1 MSKADKLLKRVEF
14 YEKMASSQKPENDD
28 LLKKASLFE
37 KLALY
42 SDRKSF
48 LSALGGGATS
58 NWGAKQH
65 SDAEIKGVL
74 QRVVDGS
81 NQWREQYGNRLVDAS
96 GSPRTFPQNIAQ
108 DQYNVSQALRLP
120 SYDISTLNT
129 VYKSLSNLAVL
140 TNKGFERDALVAW
153 QQLVGQAAGTGAQ
166 IVGEQ
171 ISALE
176 EWKANIP
183 PDTSSESEVAT
194 DTEKPMMMPADRIRA
209 LPPINIKDQQAVFD
223 FVRSENLYQPTTE
236 PDGKLGKDT
245 RNALNAVKDYFVKTY
260 PQSYP
265 NRNSMSDAQAITAAK
280 TPKR

>member
-14 YEKMASSQKPENDD
+14 YEKMASSQKPENDN

-48 LSALGGGATS
+48 LTALGGGATS

-65 SDAEIKGVL
+65 SDADIKGAL
-74 QRVVDGS
+74 QRVVDATV
-81 NQWREQYGNRLVDAS
+81 QWNNQYGDRLVDAS
-96 GSPRTFPQNIAQ
+96 GSPRTFPRTIAQ
-108 DQYNVSQALRLP
+108 DQYNVAQAARLP
-120 SYDISTLNT
+120 SYDITTLNT
-129 VYKSLSNLAVL
+129 VYKSLSNLAQMN
-140 TNKGFERDALVAW
+140 NKGFQSDALQAW
-153 QQLVGQAAGTGAQ
+153 AQSVFQAAGSAQQ

-183 PDTSSESEVAT
+183 PDQTQE
-194 DTEKPMMMPADRIRA
+194 EKPTGGDETMVMPADRIRA

-223 FVRSENLYQPTTE
+223 FVRSENLYEPKTE

-260 PQSYP
+260 PRSYP

-280 TPKR
+280 APKR

>member
-65 SDAEIKGVL
+65 SDAEIKGAL

-129 VYKSLSNLAVL
+129 IYKSLSNLAVL

-153 QQLVGQAAGTGAQ
+153 QQLVGQAALVRATLSASLSNDSSDVNNLPRGDAAVHPPPVYRFGPSNYHSRPRTTSGT
-166 IVGEQ
+166 
-171 ISALE
+171 
-176 EWKANIP
+176 
-183 PDTSSESEVAT
+183 
-194 DTEKPMMMPADRIRA
+194 
-209 LPPINIKDQQAVFD
+209 FC
-223 FVRSENLYQPTTE
+223 
-236 PDGKLGKDT
+236 
-245 RNALNAVKDYFVKTY
+245 
-260 PQSYP
+260 
-265 NRNSMSDAQAITAAK
+265 DAQNASRRSFYN
-280 TPKR
+280 TPSD